1 MVNKEEISSIIN
13 LAITVALN
21 GVEKKILNLGILAK
35 IADYDAKI
43 SEIEHK
49 YLIRSDY
56 IKLQIIYRD
65 KK

>member
-13 LAITVALN
+13 ALN
-21 GVEKKILNLGILAK
+21 AVEKKILNVGTLAK

-49 YLIRSDY
+49 YLIRSDH
-56 IKLQIIYRD
+56 IKLQIIYLIQR
-65 KK
+65 